1 MGEALRNVIGQPRA
15 CLLYDRADADANAQ
29 VAHVRCVRFVA
40 GRVMSVREVS
50 DTVVE
55 LVFQPAVMTS
65 RSAVTASEIS
75 GSVGSATAD
84 PLSHVPNNSYL
95 YKLRL
100 TN

>member
-1 MGEALRNVIGQPRA
+1 
-15 CLLYDRADADANAQ
+15 
-29 VAHVRCVRFVA
+29 
-40 GRVMSVREVS
+40 MSVREVS

-75 GSVGSATAD
+75 GPAGSATAD
-84 PLSHVPNNSYL
+84 PLNNVPNNSYL